1 MKAYLVKLLLILH
14 YFKLVLEELKDH
26 AMGTANV
33 METEQGLEME
43 SAVVIKD
50 MKESFVWTAVTDIL
64 VS

>member
-26 AMGTANV
+26 AMETANV